1 MSGQMSVSHA
11 SKPVQRYKIFLRFAS
26 FSAKKA
32 YLICILTDTLC
43 AFLQKV
49 SVMVS
54 VW

>member
-11 SKPVQRYKIFLRFAS
+11 SKPVQRYKIFSRFAS
-26 FSAKKA
+26 ILAKKA
-32 YLICILTDTLC
+32 HLICILTDNLC
-43 AFLQKV
+43 AFLQKE